1 MGSEEL
7 ILVRHAHAERD
18 AASGRD
24 VDRPL
29 STLGFSQA
37 QAAAAWM
44 HERQLRPA
52 KVLCSPSLRTRQT
65 LSALQMLQSDLAV
78 IDEPGIYE
86 ATPGELIALIDR
98 HRPASPLVVFPSE
111 ILLPLLLPPPQI
123 QHSMTLP
130 KKSASNARAKSR
142 TWSHSSAKL
151 PSSTKTLKLRSKR
164 RARRCGFRRYR
175 KRHCCSEKSRFC
187 VMPGNSTRHS

>member
-37 QAAAAWM
+37 QAAAGWM
-44 HERQLRPA
+44 RERQMRPA

-65 LSALQMLQSDLAV
+65 LSALQMQQPDLEL

-86 ATPGELIALIDR
+86 ATPGELITLIDR
-98 HRPASPLVVFPSE
+98 HRPASPLVVVGHNPGLE
-111 ILLPLLLPPPQI
+111 TLVTLLADGRSTDGRGMPTGAI
-123 QHSMTLP
+123 
-130 KKSASNARAKSR
+130 ARLR
-142 TWSHSSAKL
+142 
-151 PSSTKTLKLRSKR
+151 LRSS
-164 RARRCGFRRYR
+164 GPL
-175 KRHCCSEKSRFC
+175 E
-187 VMPGNSTRHS
+187 PGCAELVEFWWP